1 MEKSD
6 NPIEI
11 ANETAKPEKVKE
23 KVKGKFK
30 IISAIFFTGLVAGIF
45 SGFATNTGY
54 SLSLDSI
61 LIKSTL
67 GFCDFMK
74 GLLSDTSSS
83 ECGVNF
89 KWLSIILGVLGGI
102 EILITAARL
111 KNWILGLIVFGIGYG
126 VGFFIALFV

>member
-1 MEKSD
+1 ME
-6 NPIEI
+6 
-11 ANETAKPEKVKE
+11 NEVDSLKKEKGEEKE

-30 IISAIFFTGLVAGIF
+30 IISTIFFTGLVAGIF
-45 SGFATNTGY
+45 SGIAANTGY

-61 LIKSTL
+61 LIKTMG

-89 KWLSIILGVLGGI
+89 KWLAIILGVLGGI
-102 EILITAARL
+102 EILITAAKL
-111 KNWILGLIVFGIGYG
+111 KNWFLGLIIFWIGYG
-126 VGFFIALFV
+126 VGFIIALFV